1 MKKVFKW
8 YNVRLW
14 LMLLGVVFLFS
25 FGKSRNNSRNLSETK
40 VEFVGNEPLF
50 ITPESVNKL
59 LIEKNRDASGIQKV
73 ALDLKSLEEV
83 LTQNEMVEKAEVFVS
98 IDGVLKAI
106 VKQKTPIARYAH
118 LNETYYIDAQGG
130 KMPLSEVY
138 SARVPLV
145 TGDEKKILSAAVQNI
160 LMLIH
165 EDEFLKKDI
174 IGVEVKNNGHLKMI
188 SRGFQHEIDFGA
200 PVKGIEKF
208 RNYKAFLQKATK
220 DSSIYNYKKLDL
232 RFDNQ
237 VVCTK

>member
-1 MKKVFKW
+1 MKKIFKW

-14 LMLLGVVFLFS
+14 LMLLGVVSLFS
-25 FGKSRNNSRNLSETK
+25 FGKSRNNSRNLSQTK

-59 LIEKNRDASGIQKV
+59 LIENKPDASAIQKV

-83 LTQNEMVEKAEVFVS
+83 LTQNAMVEEAEVYVT

-118 LNETYYIDAQGG
+118 LDETYYIDSQGG

-145 TGDEKKILSAAVQNI
+145 TGDEKMIFSAAVQDV

-165 EDEFLKKDI
+165 EDEFLRKDI
-174 IGVEVKNNGHLKMI
+174 IGVEVEANGNMKME
-188 SRGFQHEIDFGA
+188 SRGFQYEIDFGK
-200 PVKGIEKF
+200 PVRGNEKF
-208 RNYKAFLQKATK
+208 RKYKAFLQKATK
-220 DSSIYNYKKLDL
+220 DSSIYNYKRLDL